1 MASNVFLL
9 VRNACMM
16 LHMSFRSSTVVFNGF
31 MMFNICVVNRN
42 GINSGTCQHGVILQ
56 PPSPEIKQQNS
67 KTTGQQQPLSNTLQE
82 PQFLSTKQPH
92 K

>member
-42 GINSGTCQHGVILQ
+42 GINSGTCHGVILQ